1 MKSKRTF
8 TALILGLGLASA
20 FSMLIGQAAPSHPIV
35 NPASNSH
42 TAPPTTA
49 ISITYDEPMS
59 ATTITSHTFVVH
71 AAQGGLV
78 SGVYSLENEGKT
90 IVLVPDAPFHPGELV
105 HATATT
111 ATLSIT
117 GEHPITPTVWQFR
130 TAVTGGSGYFAPHP
144 TAPTFGA
151 GERSYG
157 ITVGDVDGDGDL
169 DAVVANWGTPQDVY
183 LNDGLGHFTAH
194 PISPTFGAGASYAVA
209 LGDLDSDGDLDV
221 LVANGAAPQDVY
233 LNNGLGCFAPHPISP
248 TFGAGESTA
257 IELGDVDGD
266 GDLDAVVA
274 NWGTPQDVY
283 LNDGTGGFARHPA
296 SSTFGAGQSFDVA
309 LGDLDDDGDLDAV
322 VANYYNQAQAVYLND
337 GTGRF
342 ATHPISPTF
351 GAGSSHDIAL
361 GDLDGDGD
369 LDAVIANYYNNQ
381 AEDVYL
387 NNGTG
392 RFASH
397 PISPTFGAGESSTVA
412 LGDLDGDGDLDAI
425 VSNAEGQA
433 EDVYLNDGTGCFAVH
448 RTFGGG
454 NSLGIVLGDVNDDGN
469 LDALVANFA
478 TPQHTVWL
486 NQDFVVYLPL
496 VTRD

>member
-1 MKSKRTF
+1 MKIKRML

-20 FSMLIGQAAPSHPIV
+20 FSMLIGQAAPSNPIA
-35 NPASNSH
+35 NPAPNSH
-42 TAPPTTA
+42 TAPSTTTV
-49 ISITYDEPMS
+49 SITYDEPMS
-59 ATTITSHTFVVH
+59 TTTVASRTLVVQ
-71 AAQGGLV
+71 AKQGGLV
-78 SGVYSLENEGKT
+78 TGIYSLENEGKT
-90 IVLVPDAPFHPGELV
+90 VVLVPDAPFHPGELV

-117 GEHPITPTVWQFR
+117 GEHPAAPTVWQFR
-130 TAVTGGSGYFAPHP
+130 TAVTGGSGYLTPHP

-151 GERSYG
+151 GESSYG
-157 ITVGDVDGDGDL
+157 ITTGDVDGDGDL
-169 DAVVANWGTPQDVY
+169 DAVVANFSDQAETVY
-183 LNDGLGHFTAH
+183 LNDGTGQFTAH
-194 PISPTFGAGASYAVA
+194 PISPTFGSRSSTAVA
-209 LGDLDSDGDLDV
+209 LGDVDSDGDLDA

-248 TFGAGESTA
+248 TFGAGESVA

-274 NWGTPQDVY
+274 NWQAAQD
-283 LNDGTGGFARHPA
+283 
-296 SSTFGAGQSFDVA
+296 
-309 LGDLDDDGDLDAV
+309 
-322 VANYYNQAQAVYLND
+322 VYLND

-342 ATHPISPTF
+342 APHPISPTFGFDLSFDIAMGDVDGDGDLDAVTANYYDQAQAIYLNDGTGRFAAHPISPTF
-351 GAGSSHDIAL
+351 GAGYSNDIAL

-369 LDAVIANYYNNQ
+369 LDAVVANYDDQ

-387 NNGTG
+387 NDGTG
-392 RFASH
+392 RFTAH
-397 PISPTFGAGESSTVA
+397 PDSPTFGAGRSSTVA

-433 EDVYLNDGTGCFAVH
+433 EDVYLNDGTGCFATH

-454 NSLGIVLGDVNDDGN
+454 NSLDIVLGDVDGDGN
-469 LDALVANFA
+469 LDALVANFGA
-478 TPQHTVWL
+478 PHTVWL